1 MVGCV
6 AECERLTSTYLWWLK
21 SLPRWVYVRTL
32 CLTDANDGDGLM
44 KVKLEQQ
51 ASLFEWTIV

>member
-1 MVGCV
+1 MVGSV

-21 SLPRWVYVRTL
+21 SLPRWVYVH

-51 ASLFEWTIV
+51 ASLFERTIV